1 MGDAIFRQRSGVLG
15 VGIVSKCGL
24 LTPAQ
29 LAGLGKLAE
38 TTGCQYCKMTTRQ
51 TLIFL
56 IPSDRLEELKK
67 GVAAL
72 GLRVGV
78 FGEIVRNVKA
88 CAGNKDLCQRA
99 LSDVFSLGGELQER
113 FMNRPT
119 PRDFKISVAGCHR
132 GCTDP
137 YCADYGIVATGE
149 DAYSIYLGGRGGS
162 RKPVHGTLIAEGI
175 NGEGAVALLE
185 AILETYTECAEPKE
199 RICNTIERVGL
210 ERFLPSEDFLAKYR
224 SQEESDFLSFAG
236 LGG

>member
-29 LAGLGKLAE
+29 LVGLGKLAE
-38 TTGCQYCKMTTRQ
+38 KTGCQYCKMTSRQ

-56 IPSDRLEELKK
+56 IPSDRLEELRK

-72 GLRVGV
+72 GLRIGV

-88 CAGNKDLCQRA
+88 CAGNKDLCRHA
-99 LSDVFSLGGELQER
+99 LSDVLNLGGELQDR

-149 DAYSIYLGGRGGS
+149 NAYNVYLGGRGGS
-162 RKPVHGTLIAEGI
+162 RIPVHGTLIAEGI
-175 NGEGAVALLE
+175 NGDGAVALLDS
-185 AILETYTECAEPKE
+185 ILETYIECAEPKE

-210 ERFLPSEDFLAKYR
+210 KRFLPSEDFLAKYR
-224 SQEESDFLSFAG
+224 SREENDFLNFAG
-236 LGG
+236 LEG